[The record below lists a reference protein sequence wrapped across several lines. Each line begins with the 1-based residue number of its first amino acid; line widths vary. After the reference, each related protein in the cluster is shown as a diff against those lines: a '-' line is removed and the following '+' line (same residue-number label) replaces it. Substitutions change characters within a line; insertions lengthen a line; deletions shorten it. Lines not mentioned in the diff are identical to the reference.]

1 MLREPNHH
9 SNHFMSCHRPNT
21 QRHTDPGPSLAS
33 RVRVRV
39 RVSHSRF
46 FGREIPR
53 ARPAARDA
61 FTSKKTHSSRVVD
74 SSSAL
79 CSALALERLARNRQK
94 ARNTFTLFTLTCVEE
109 AQPMVDLTRW
119 CCLFLLVLDFV
130 VSLPFRESAQAEDL
144 FSLCV
149 RLSFDREFFSLLL
162 GVSRDRVS
170 RNIECPQLLPCMWI
184 PLATE
189 R

>member
-1 MLREPNHH
+1 
-9 SNHFMSCHRPNT
+9 
-21 QRHTDPGPSLAS
+21 
-33 RVRVRV
+33 
-39 RVSHSRF
+39 
-46 FGREIPR
+46 
-53 ARPAARDA
+53 
-61 FTSKKTHSSRVVD
+61 
-74 SSSAL
+74 
-79 CSALALERLARNRQK
+79 
-94 ARNTFTLFTLTCVEE
+94 
-109 AQPMVDLTRW
+109 MVDLTRW